1 MAVGKLLS
9 RWRSDPDIAGNVDAW
24 ETIPE
29 RPAKFEAL
37 PDLLHPYL
45 SQALHSM
52 GIQALYSHQAA
63 AWRYAQSG
71 RHMVVV
77 TGTAS
82 GKTLC
87 YNLPVLDHLIRNQEA
102 RALYLFPT
110 KALAQDQLTGLRK
123 LVEHPEFE
131 PASGRETQARDPAA
145 PILMAVYD
153 GDTPS
158 HARPKIRKNARL
170 VLSNPD
176 MLHAGILP
184 HHTAWTEFFHNLDY
198 VVIDEIH
205 TYRGV
210 FGSHVANVLRRLRR
224 IARFYGAQ
232 PQFILTSATIANPVE
247 LAEKLVEGPVKL
259 VDEDGS
265 ARGPK
270 SFLIYNPPVVDR
282 EIGLRRSS
290 LQESVKLAE
299 DLLHYQVQTIIFA
312 RSRRTVE
319 LILTYLRQSNL
330 PALSNG
336 SAPGGSKGADPS
348 EIVRGYR
355 SGYLPK
361 QRREIESGLRSG
373 DVRAVVAT
381 TALELGVDI
390 GGLGASILVGYPG
403 SIAATWQQA
412 GRSGRGAEPS
422 LSLLITTADPLDQF
436 LASHPDYFFGRSP
449 EQALINPDN
458 LLILLEHI
466 RCAAFELPFQPG
478 ENFGSVEASM
488 LAEFLDF
495 LAEEGS
501 LHPSGG
507 KYFWMADQYPAQNVS
522 LRSAAVT
529 NVLLQVEDEQGP
541 HTLGEVD
548 FDSAHWMVH
557 PEAIYLHEAQ
567 SYLVEDLDL
576 ESNIARLRRLD
587 TDYYTQPRR
596 ETTVQLLQTLNSE
609 TVPGATKEY
618 GEISVTSQLIGY
630 RKIKWYTHEQLG
642 LGELSLPPSELQT
655 TGYWLSLD
663 ENTVD
668 HLRQQGLWSNDANN
682 YGPNWRQ
689 QRDQAR
695 ARDEYRCQVCG
706 QPETDRAHHV
716 HHKTPFRSFPSYE
729 QANQLSNLMTLCP
742 SCHRRVETAVRVRSG
757 LAGLGYV
764 LGHLGPLF
772 LMCDVGDLGTHS
784 DPQSPI
790 SDGRPTVIIYDQI
803 PAGIGF
809 SQRLYELHAE
819 LMQRALELVE
829 ACECADGCPSCVGPG
844 GEHGSGGKRET
855 LAILKILTGG

>member
-1 MAVGKLLS
+1 MSVGKLLS

-29 RPAKFEAL
+29 RPAKLMPAPEEL
-37 PDLLHPYL
+37 HPDLLN
-45 SQALHSM
+45 ALHSM
-52 GIQALYSHQAA
+52 GIQNLYNHQLE
-63 AWRYAQSG
+63 AWQHIQAGQ
-71 RHMVVV
+71 HVVVV

-87 YNLPVLDHLIRNQEA
+87 YNLPVLDHLLRNPEA

-123 LVEHPEFE
+123 LVEHPDFN
-131 PASGRETQARDPAA
+131 PVPGRKTQFQDPAA
-145 PILMAVYD
+145 PVLMAVYD
-153 GDTPS
+153 GDTPGN
-158 HARPKIRKNARL
+158 ARPKIRKTARL

-184 HHTAWTEFFHNLDY
+184 HHTAWTEFFANLDY

-224 IARFYGAQ
+224 VARFYGAK

-247 LAEKLVEGPVKL
+247 LAEKLVEGPVNL

-330 PALSNG
+330 PAFPNG
-336 SAPGGSKGADPS
+336 SAPGGSQEADPS

-361 QRREIESGLRSG
+361 QRREIEHGLRRG

-381 TALELGVDI
+381 NALELGVDI
-390 GGLGASILVGYPG
+390 GGMGASILVGYPG

-412 GRSGRGAEPS
+412 GRSGRGAETS
-422 LSLLITTADPLDQF
+422 LSLLIATADPLDQF

-495 LAEEGS
+495 LVEEGS

-522 LRSAAVT
+522 LRSAAAT

-541 HTLGEVD
+541 YTLGEVD
-548 FDSAHWMVH
+548 YDSAHWMVH

-576 ESNIARLRRLD
+576 ENNIARLRRMD

-663 ENTVD
+663 EKTVD

-706 QPETDRAHHV
+706 LPESDRAHHV
-716 HHKTPFRSFPSYE
+716 HHKTPFRSFTSYE
-729 QANQLSNLMTLCP
+729 QANQLSNLITLCP

-784 DPQSPI
+784 DPQSTI

-809 SQRLYELHAE
+809 SQRLYELHDE

-844 GEHGSGGKRET
+844 GELGSGGKRET